1 MEGSD
6 KSLEYDDLKS
16 YLEKSLEY
24 DDLENDLEDDTP
36 SYDLYESF
44 EDDNLENPLR
54 IKILRIT

>member
-6 KSLEYDDLKS
+6 KSLEHDDLKN
-16 YLEKSLEY
+16 YLEKSLKY